1 MTWPPQIGDPLPR
14 ASEAW
19 YEPVKLEDW
28 VLGPRGH
35 GEEWQ
40 RVFHVGL
47 ADRERVWQAIVAAA
61 ANARIFRVRNVGAHG
76 VVCGIQVELTIG
88 ERSARVRMS
97 WHYANKEA
105 APRLVTAYVNL

>member
-1 MTWPPQIGDPLPR
+1 MAWPPIIGEPLPH
-14 ASEAW
+14 ADKVW
-19 YEPVKLEDW
+19 YEQVKLEDW

-40 RVFHVGL
+40 RVFHIGL

-61 ANARIFRVRNVGAHG
+61 KNARIFRVRDLGARG

-88 ERSARVRMS
+88 ERTAPVRMS
-97 WHYANKEA
+97 WHYANEEA
-105 APRLVTAYVNL
+105 APRHVTAYVTL